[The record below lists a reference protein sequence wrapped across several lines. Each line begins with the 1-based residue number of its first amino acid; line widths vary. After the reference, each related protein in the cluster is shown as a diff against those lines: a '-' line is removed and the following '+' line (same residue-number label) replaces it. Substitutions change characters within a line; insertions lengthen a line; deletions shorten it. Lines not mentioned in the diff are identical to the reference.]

1 MTIEAKAALFIML
14 GQTAEKTVA
23 QIENIVPNELLL
35 DISRVRLGSHCAGQ
49 GAGRHSCIGSDLP
62 LNFHPVAIRVSA
74 DVTPFGA
81 G

>member
-1 MTIEAKAALFIML
+1 MLVGLIELVGSKSLI
-14 GQTAEKTVA
+14 
-23 QIENIVPNELLL
+23 NIVALEILSVEL
-35 DISRVRLGSHCAGQ
+35 
-49 GAGRHSCIGSDLP
+49 DLP